1 MSYKKTAKAVEV
13 EQQVEQSL
21 MCRAHGC
28 PLRWSVQT
36 GDVTAC
42 SYHAWADPKHWPR
55 ITEDIRNGVAK
66 LQPTRETVTVADM
79 KTRVKARRPSGF
91 DAIGVES

>member
-13 EQQVEQSL
+13 EQQAEQSL

-42 SYHAWADPKHWPR
+42 SYHAWSDPKHWPR
-55 ITEDIRNGVAK
+55 ITDEIRRGVAR
-66 LQPTRETVTVADM
+66 LQPPRETVTVADM
-79 KTRVKARRPSGF
+79 KTRVKPHHRFNST
-91 DAIGVES
+91 DGVL